1 MASDEFKR
9 YCDGFCIAVKINAY
23 GFTSMSCFDVQQL
36 VRRFQSSYFKINK
49 IDWLED

>member
-1 MASDEFKR
+1 MPWTATSVGAGTIKDVMR
-9 YCDGFCIAVKINAY
+9 WRV
-23 GFTSMSCFDVQQL
+23 TSMSCFDVQQL